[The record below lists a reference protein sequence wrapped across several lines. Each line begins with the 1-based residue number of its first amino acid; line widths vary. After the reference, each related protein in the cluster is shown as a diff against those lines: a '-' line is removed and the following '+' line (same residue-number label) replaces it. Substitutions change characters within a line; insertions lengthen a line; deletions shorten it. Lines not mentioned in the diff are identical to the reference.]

1 LLQGVYKRAGVGLG
15 TPGWVAPEETM
26 GELVTEKADV
36 FSFAMI
42 MWEVSNPIMAPA
54 GLACVACMD
63 YLL

>member
-1 LLQGVYKRAGVGLG
+1 
-15 TPGWVAPEETM
+15 M